1 MPYHV
6 NRLSPSKMPAVKKL
20 KSTENLNSER
30 LGKYKD
36 EKIYTVVRR
45 GYLCQDIY
53 QWAYQKY
60 FVS

>member
-1 MPYHV
+1 MSYHV

-36 EKIYTVVRR
+36 EKIYTVARR
-45 GYLCQDIY
+45 GYLCQDNY

>member
-1 MPYHV
+1 
-6 NRLSPSKMPAVKKL
+6 MPAVKKL

-36 EKIYTVVRR
+36 EKIYTLARR